1 MSILRSRSSQNK
13 KPEKEKVG
21 KIEQPSTDQP
31 VETVEKPEDGKKV
44 EKVDKVGKIEK
55 VGKEIEKK
63 KTEAKKKKAK
73 KEKKVKIPYPYLHF
87 SIAFLFSLALLVG
100 ITSTFGKLI
109 DLAQETERNR
119 GQMVALK
126 ERETALLKVSQDL
139 DAVEH
144 EISIIDQ
151 SLPDE
156 EGIVR
161 FIRDFRRITQ
171 EVSIKTFNFETDQP
185 NFGEVGNPYIDFGAE
200 LTGRFDNLKNFL
212 AKLVDLPFIVRLQ
225 IVDISDIDGEESQ
238 MVIGARIFVND
249 PFFQKGEQ

>member
-1 MSILRSRSSQNK
+1 MSILRSRSSPNK
-13 KPEKEKVG
+13 KPKKEEIEKT
-21 KIEQPSTDQP
+21 PSADQP
-31 VETVEKPEDGKKV
+31 VRVVEKPESGKKV
-44 EKVDKVGKIEK
+44 EEVEK
-55 VGKEIEKK
+55 AGKEAEKK
-63 KTEAKKKKAK
+63 KAETKSKKAK

-100 ITSTFGKLI
+100 IVSVSQKLI

-119 GQMVALK
+119 GQMIALR
-126 ERETALLKVSQDL
+126 ERETALLKVGQDL
-139 DAVEH
+139 DSVEG

-151 SLPDE
+151 SLPNE

-161 FIRDFRRITQ
+161 FVRDFRRITQ
-171 EVSIKTFNFETDQP
+171 EVSVKTFNFETDQP
-185 NFGEVGNPYIDFGAE
+185 NFSEVGNPYIDFSAE

-212 AKLVDLPFIVRLQ
+212 ANLVSLPFIVKLQ
-225 IVDISDIDGEESQ
+225 IVDISDVDREESQ